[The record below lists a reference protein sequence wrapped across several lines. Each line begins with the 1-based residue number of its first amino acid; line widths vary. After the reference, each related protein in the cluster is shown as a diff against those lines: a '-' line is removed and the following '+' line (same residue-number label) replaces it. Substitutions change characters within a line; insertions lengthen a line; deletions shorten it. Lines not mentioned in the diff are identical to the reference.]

1 MAAQVE
7 LVKTGE
13 LVEEGKVLVVLMVR
27 TKLHLRD
34 VEDLAPRGTSQGQT
48 LGLEPWQSQMWEMRV
63 GMARGS
69 QVVEV
74 LQEWEEF
81 LNSAEARAK
90 NRSLGTL
97 TFKGQ
102 WRAGSPGMDLGR
114 CHCRIT

>member
-63 GMARGS
+63 WEWSEAARWWKSFRSGKS
-69 QVVEV
+69 FSIQQRRE
-74 LQEWEEF
+74 LKTEAWE
-81 LNSAEARAK
+81 L
-90 NRSLGTL
+90 
-97 TFKGQ
+97 
-102 WRAGSPGMDLGR
+102 
-114 CHCRIT
+114 